1 MLRELTI
8 ENFAIIDHL
17 SVQFEPGFTV
27 LTGETGAG
35 KSIIIDALQA
45 ALGARMPSDV
55 VRSDSSLASVE
66 AIFQLAP
73 EEQTALSAVLEEY
86 GVDSADDLILRRE
99 ISAAGRS
106 TARLNGRAV
115 PAGALESIGSGLV
128 DIHGQSEH
136 LSILR
141 RDRQLDV
148 LDRYG
153 GLLSLRAQVGAA
165 VREYGRLSRELD
177 ALAGGQRE
185 AEQRLDLLRF
195 QVSEIEG
202 ANIRVGEEEELASER
217 NLLVNA
223 EKLSQLSAQ
232 VYELLHGESGAV
244 LDTLALAAGA
254 VQELSGIDAT
264 LVLLAQRLESAQYEL
279 EDIAQEIRQYRD
291 SVEYDPQRLEVI
303 EERLDLLTRLRRKYG
318 PSPEEV
324 IAFGERARAELEA
337 VENFDERIAELA
349 HEVQRV
355 GREAAALASQLSQS
369 RSRAAR
375 ELTGA
380 MKKALEGVGLKGT
393 SFEAELSRTES
404 ADGLEVPGEG
414 RFRFG
419 PSGIDSLS
427 FLVSF
432 NVGEPLRP
440 LERVASGGETSRFL
454 LALKS
459 VLSEADSTPT
469 LIFDEVDVGV
479 GGRRAGDIGS
489 RMRALARAHQVLS
502 ITHMP
507 QIAAMADQHL
517 RVEKALRDG
526 RTTVDVRPLASGDR
540 VVELAEMMTG
550 TGTETARRNAEEL
563 LEAARR
569 SG

>member
-1 MLRELTI
+1 
-8 ENFAIIDHL
+8 
-17 SVQFEPGFTV
+17 
-27 LTGETGAG
+27 
-35 KSIIIDALQA
+35 
-45 ALGARMPSDV
+45 
-55 VRSDSSLASVE
+55 
-66 AIFQLAP
+66 
-73 EEQTALSAVLEEY
+73 
-86 GVDSADDLILRRE
+86 
-99 ISAAGRS
+99 
-106 TARLNGRAV
+106 
-115 PAGALESIGSGLV
+115 
-128 DIHGQSEH
+128 
-136 LSILR
+136 
-141 RDRQLDV
+141 
-148 LDRYG
+148 
-153 GLLSLRAQVGAA
+153 
-165 VREYGRLSRELD
+165 
-177 ALAGGQRE
+177 
-185 AEQRLDLLRF
+185 
-195 QVSEIEG
+195 
-202 ANIRVGEEEELASER
+202 
-217 NLLVNA
+217 
-223 EKLSQLSAQ
+223 
-232 VYELLHGESGAV
+232 
-244 LDTLALAAGA
+244 
-254 VQELSGIDAT
+254 
-264 LVLLAQRLESAQYEL
+264 
-279 EDIAQEIRQYRD
+279 
-291 SVEYDPQRLEVI
+291 
-303 EERLDLLTRLRRKYG
+303 
-318 PSPEEV
+318 
-324 IAFGERARAELEA
+324 
-337 VENFDERIAELA
+337 
-349 HEVQRV
+349 
-355 GREAAALASQLSQS
+355 
-369 RSRAAR
+369 
-375 ELTGA
+375 

-427 FLVSF
+427 FLASF